1 MSRVL
6 VTGATGTVGRHVV
19 TLLGEAGAEAVAL
32 SRSAGDLTDPG
43 SLPLDGVEA
52 VFLVWPFAT
61 AEGARAVVE
70 AVAGRARRAGRS
82 AGAGGLGK
90 IVYLS
95 SAALRAGERE
105 VEGLIE
111 GSGLEW
117 TFLRPHAFAGN
128 ALRWARQVRAGA
140 VRGAYGQAAGLV
152 VHERDIAAVA
162 VRALLDEGHHGAAY
176 ELTGPDVITQADQVR
191 IISEV
196 TGIPARWEE
205 IPLDRARADLLARG
219 WPPEAV
225 DGVLQAQAEG
235 SRVQASVTS
244 TVEEVTKSPA
254 STFRQWVTEHAGAF
268 RTPPKAAPIMR
279 AARIHRFGDASMIR
293 QDEVPTP
300 RPGPGEVLVEVA
312 ATSFNPSEVGLR
324 SGLLPEVFQATLPH
338 TLGWDV
344 SGTVVETVAGVTTLA
359 PGDRV
364 FGMVSGAAA
373 EYAVAPAEV
382 LVKAPE
388 SIPLADAA
396 AIPVAGLT
404 AWQAIFE
411 HARITPEQRVLI
423 NGAGGG
429 VGRFAVPLAKLAG
442 AHVTATAGP
451 RSADAVRRTGADE
464 VVDYTEAPLPGGM
477 DVLLNLIAIPE
488 DAAKALAGLG
498 RLIVTIATPIE
509 GGTHFVMRYDP
520 GQLAAM
526 AALIDEGR
534 LAVEVAESHPLSELP
549 EIHRRAESGDTHG
562 KITLYP

>member
-32 SRSAGDLTDPG
+32 SRSTGDLTDPG

-82 AGAGGLGK
+82 VEAGWLGK

-95 SAALRAGERE
+95 SAAQRDGERE
-105 VEGLIE
+105 VERLIE

-117 TFLRPHAFAGN
+117 TFLRPHAFAAN

-140 VRGAYGQAAGLV
+140 VRGAYGQAAGPV

-176 ELTGPDVITQADQVR
+176 ELTGPEVLTQAEQVR

-225 DGVLQAQAEG
+225 NGVLQAQG
-235 SRVQASVTS
+235 SQAQASVTS
-244 TVEEVTKSPA
+244 TVEEVTKRRA
-254 STFRQWVTEHAGAF
+254 STFRQWVVEHAGEF
-268 RTPPKAAPIMR
+268 RTPSKAAPTMR

-344 SGTVVETVAGVTTLA
+344 SGTVVETGAGVTTLA

-382 LVKAPE
+382 LVMAPE

-477 DVLLNLIAIPE
+477 DVLLNLIPIPE

-498 RLIVTIATPIE
+498 RVIVTIATPIE

-534 LAVEVAESHPLSELP
+534 LAVEAAESHPLSELP

>member
-1 MSRVL
+1 MKRVL
-6 VTGATGTVGRHVV
+6 VTGATGTVGRHVMA
-19 TLLGEAGAEAVAL
+19 LLKEAGAEPLAL
-32 SRSAGDLTDPG
+32 SRSTGDLTDPATM
-43 SLPLDGVEA
+43 PLDGVEA

-70 AVAGRARRAGRS
+70 AAAGRALRV
-82 AGAGGLGK
+82 
-90 IVYLS
+90 VYLS
-95 SAALRAGERE
+95 SAARRDHERE
-105 VEGLIE
+105 VERLIE
-111 GSGLEW
+111 ESGTEW
-117 TFLRPHAFAGN
+117 TFLRPHAFAVN

-140 VRGAYGQAAGLV
+140 VHGAYGQAAGPV

-176 ELTGPDVITQADQVR
+176 ELTGPEVITQADQVR

-254 STFRQWVTEHAGAF
+254 STFRQWVVEHAGAF
-268 RTPPKAAPIMR
+268 RTPPKVAPTMR

-324 SGLLPEVFQATLPH
+324 SGLLPEVFQVNLPH

-344 SGTVVETVAGVTTLA
+344 SGTVVETGAGIATLV

-364 FGMVSGAAA
+364 FGMVNGAAA
-373 EYAVAPAEV
+373 EYVTAPADV

-388 SIPLADAA
+388 SIPLAATA

-411 HARITPEQRVLI
+411 HARITPGQRVLI

-429 VGRFAVPLAKLAG
+429 VGRFAVPMAKLAG

-451 RSADAVRRTGADE
+451 RSADAVGRIGADE

-477 DVLLNLIAIPE
+477 DVLLNLIPIPE

-498 RLIVTIATPIE
+498 RVIVTIATPIE
-509 GGTHFVMRYDP
+509 GGPHFVMRYDP

-534 LAVEVAESHPLSELP
+534 LAVEVAESHALSELP

>member
-1 MSRVL
+1 
-6 VTGATGTVGRHVV
+6 
-19 TLLGEAGAEAVAL
+19 
-32 SRSAGDLTDPG
+32 
-43 SLPLDGVEA
+43 
-52 VFLVWPFAT
+52 
-61 AEGARAVVE
+61 
-70 AVAGRARRAGRS
+70 
-82 AGAGGLGK
+82 
-90 IVYLS
+90 
-95 SAALRAGERE
+95 
-105 VEGLIE
+105 
-111 GSGLEW
+111 
-117 TFLRPHAFAGN
+117 
-128 ALRWARQVRAGA
+128 
-140 VRGAYGQAAGLV
+140 V

-162 VRALLDEGHHGAAY
+162 VRALLDEGHHGATY
-176 ELTGPDVITQADQVR
+176 ELTGPDVLTQAEQVR
-191 IISEV
+191 IVSEV

-225 DGVLQAQAEG
+225 EGILQAQAGQAQG
-235 SRVQASVTS
+235 SRAQASVTS

-254 STFRQWVTEHAGAF
+254 STFRQWVVEHAGEF
-268 RTPPKAAPIMR
+268 RTPPKAAPTMR

-344 SGTVVETVAGVTTLA
+344 SGTVVETGAGVTTLA

-382 LVKAPE
+382 LAKAPE

-411 HARITPEQRVLI
+411 YARITPEQRVLI

-464 VVDYTEAPLPGGM
+464 VVDYTAAPLPGGM
-477 DVLLNLIAIPE
+477 DVLLNLIPIPE

-498 RLIVTIATPIE
+498 RMIVTIATPIE

-526 AALIDEGR
+526 VALIDEGR

>member
-1 MSRVL
+1 MKRVL
-6 VTGATGTVGRHVV
+6 VTGATGTVGRHVMA
-19 TLLGEAGAEAVAL
+19 LLKEAGAEPLAL
-32 SRSAGDLTDPG
+32 SRSTGDLTDPATM
-43 SLPLDGVEA
+43 PLDGVEA
-52 VFLVWPFAT
+52 VFLLWPFAT

-70 AVAGRARRAGRS
+70 AVAGRALRV
-82 AGAGGLGK
+82 
-90 IVYLS
+90 VYLS
-95 SAALRAGERE
+95 SVARRDQERE
-105 VEGLIE
+105 VERLIE
-111 GSGLEW
+111 ESGTEW
-117 TFLRPHAFAGN
+117 TFLRPHAFAAN

-140 VRGAYGQAAGLV
+140 VRGAYGQAAGPV

-176 ELTGPDVITQADQVR
+176 ELTGPEVITQADQVR

-225 DGVLQAQAEG
+225 EGVLQAQAEG

-254 STFRQWVTEHAGAF
+254 STFRQWVVEHAGAF
-268 RTPPKAAPIMR
+268 RTPPKAAPTMR
-279 AARIHRFGDASMIR
+279 AARIHRFGDASVIR

-344 SGTVVETVAGVTTLA
+344 SGTVVETGAGVTTLA

-373 EYAVAPAEV
+373 EYVAAPADV
-382 LVKAPE
+382 LVKRPE
-388 SIPLADAA
+388 SIPLAAAA

-411 HARITPEQRVLI
+411 HARITPGQRVLI

-451 RSADAVRRTGADE
+451 RSADAVRRIGADE

-477 DVLLNLIAIPE
+477 DVLLNLIPIPE

-498 RLIVTIATPIE
+498 RMIVTIATPIE
-509 GGTHFVMRYDP
+509 GGTHFVTRYDP

-534 LAVEVAESHPLSELP
+534 LAVEVAESHALSELP